1 MKIVVNEC
9 WGGFGISDFAIKKLG
24 IDTRFEVERTDER
37 LISLIEEFGSEKISG
52 VCADLQIEEIPD
64 DATDWWIDEY
74 DGNETLCYVKD
85 GKRYFA

>member
-9 WGGFGISDFAIKKLG
+9 WGGFSISDFAMEKLG
-24 IDTRFEVERTDER
+24 TKSPFAVDRMDER

-52 VCADLQIEEIPD
+52 NCADLRVEEVPD

-74 DGNETLCYVKD
+74 DGSETLCYVKD

>member
-9 WGGFGISDFAIKKLG
+9 WGGFGISDFAMEKLG
-24 IDTRFEVERTDER
+24 IESRFEVERTDER
-37 LISLIEEFGSEKISG
+37 LISLIEEFGSKKISADF
-52 VCADLQIEEIPD
+52 ADLQIGEIPD